1 VTFLPSLLA
10 VMKKEIRQ
18 TVRDRRMVALLL
30 VAPVLQLFVL
40 GNAADFD
47 VDHVPTVVV
56 DQDQTPTSREHI
68 RRIFADGTLDITDTR
83 MDVDAATHELVI
95 GHAAAVLVI
104 PAGFSRSLL
113 RARPSDPA
121 RVQVIVDGGDPN
133 RSAVATSAALR
144 FFGEASVE
152 VLSARIAQT
161 GTLGA
166 SFRRPDVEL
175 APRVLYNPH
184 LETAVS
190 IVPGIA
196 AMLLLMITTI
206 VMSMGLARERET
218 GTLDQIL
225 VSPVRPIVLL
235 LGKMLP
241 FAAIGLFDFLLAMVV
256 AAYVFHVPVVGSFV
270 LLTGATLLYLMTT
283 LSMGLLISTMS
294 GTQQQAFMAGFMFM
308 MPAMLLSGITTP
320 IRSMPS
326 WLQPLTMANPLR
338 HYADVLRAVLVRGAG
353 LGDVLPQLLIL
364 AGFGVVLATIA
375 SLRFRKTVE

>member
-1 VTFLPSLLA
+1 
-10 VMKKEIRQ
+10 
-18 TVRDRRMVALLL
+18 
-30 VAPVLQLFVL
+30 
-40 GNAADFD
+40 
-47 VDHVPTVVV
+47 
-56 DQDQTPTSREHI
+56 
-68 RRIFADGTLDITDTR
+68 
-83 MDVDAATHELVI
+83 VI
-95 GHAAAVLVI
+95 I
-104 PAGFSRSLL
+104 PAGFSRALL
-113 RARPSDPA
+113 RGRPGDPA
-121 RVQVIVDGGDPN
+121 RVQVIVDGSDPN
-133 RSAVATSAALR
+133 RSAVASSAVAR
-144 FFGEASVE
+144 FFGEVGIE
-152 VLSARIAQT
+152 ELSSRLART
-161 GTLGA
+161 GVLGA
-166 SFRRPDVEL
+166 AFRRPDVQL

-241 FAAIGLFDFLLAMVV
+241 FAVVGLFDFLLAMVV
-256 AAYVFHVPVVGSFV
+256 AAYVFHVPVVGSFA
-270 LLTGATLLYLMTT
+270 LLTFATLLYLMTT
-283 LSMGLLISTMS
+283 LSIGLLISTMS
-294 GTQQQAFMAGFMFM
+294 ATQQQAFMGGFVFM

-326 WLQPLTMANPLR
+326 WLQPLTLANPLR
-338 HYADVLRAVLVRGAG
+338 HYADVLRAVLVRGAA
-353 LGDVLPQLLIL
+353 LEDVLPQLLIL